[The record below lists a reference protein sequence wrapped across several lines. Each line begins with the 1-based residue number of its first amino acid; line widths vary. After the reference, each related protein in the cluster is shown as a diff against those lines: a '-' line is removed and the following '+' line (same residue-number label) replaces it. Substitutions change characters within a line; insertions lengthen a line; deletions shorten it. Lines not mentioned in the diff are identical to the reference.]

1 VFQTYEL
8 FGIIFA
14 YLCLL
19 FGVAYLAERR
29 EARGQSIV
37 SNPYVYA
44 LSIAV
49 YCTSWTYFGSVG
61 KAANSGLDFLT
72 IYTGPTL
79 MASLWWLVLRKIVRI
94 SKTYRITS
102 ISDFL
107 GARYGNS
114 LVVSAI
120 VTIITVIGITPY
132 LGLQIKSIIS
142 TLEVCSG
149 NTIGSSF
156 LGWMIALVL
165 AGFAV
170 MFGARR
176 LDASERHGGMV
187 FAVAFESV
195 IKLCAFLMV
204 GIFVTYFM
212 FDGFSDIFRQIG
224 NSEFW
229 PLLSIEQN
237 INLDYP
243 QWFSLTFLSMMA
255 IMFLPRQFQ
264 MMVVENSDERHINKA
279 MWLFPLYL
287 VAINLFVLPIALG
300 GLLKGMSSSVADL
313 FMLIIPLSEG
323 NRILTLATFLG
334 GFSAASAM
342 IIVESIAL
350 STMVLNSLVVPVLYR
365 ITETG
370 RFPFVLLNIKRVI
383 ILGCVVAGFL
393 FALLF
398 GNFYSLV
405 DMGLKSFEAVSL
417 FAPPLLIGLYWKGGN
432 WKGATAGLIGGFT
445 VWLYTLLLPAIMRA
459 GIVGQGGPLAGLFDS
474 SLLNPTSLMG
484 LTGLDKWSHSLFWS
498 LSVNC
503 LLYFG
508 VSLATRSDE
517 EDTRQAL
524 NFVERLSIESQSLG
538 RPRNADDIE
547 NVLIQYMGE
556 EEGKESF
563 ARILN
568 RHNIHPDNPDDQDV
582 EVLWA
587 EAEKILSGSIGSSL
601 ATLILKDKAL
611 FTEQEKENL
620 SRSLKD
626 MMESL
631 RLSRQELAEANR
643 ELYSLKDF
651 TERIIE
657 SMPLGVVKINEQG
670 TVHYWNRNMENLTGI
685 PQPFARG
692 QRIQSLLGDLHPRL
706 RKTPFQTGEFLC
718 GPGPLKI
725 TGPDSVLK
733 ASVSRFAGAEKGFVF
748 VFEDV
753 TEKRRLEQELSL
765 ASKHASLGR
774 LTAGVSH
781 EIGNPL
787 ASISSLVQE
796 LVALPMDSEGDCRFA
811 RSSLFAMNEHLERI
825 ARIVRRLGDFARTS
839 SSEKT
844 DTNISEVLERTVT
857 LLKYDK
863 RTRNIRINENFEKNI
878 PPIRVNPDQLQQVFL
893 NLMLNALDAMEQGG
907 ELTIQTRRKDHQ
919 VEITFADSGSG
930 IEPSVMDRIFDPF
943 FTTKPLGKGTGLG
956 LSICYGIINDH
967 NGTIHVRSK
976 QGQGATFIIRLPC
989 SSDGYHPE
997 EPDAHD
1003 RPDPH

>member
-1 VFQTYEL
+1 VFETHEL
-8 FGIIFA
+8 FGIILA

-29 EARGQSIV
+29 ESKGRSIV

-79 MASLWWLVLRKIVRI
+79 MACLWPLVLKKIVRI
-94 SKTYRITS
+94 AKTYRITT

-114 LVVSAI
+114 FAVSAI
-120 VTIITVIGITPY
+120 VTVITVIGITPY

-142 TLEVCSG
+142 TLEVCTGS
-149 NTIGSSF
+149 TIGSSF
-156 LGWMIALVL
+156 LGWMIMLVL
-165 AGFAV
+165 SGFAV

-195 IKLCAFLMV
+195 IKLCAFLLV
-204 GIFVTYFM
+204 GFFVTYVL
-212 FDGFSDIFRQIG
+212 FDGFGDIFGRVR

-229 PLLSIEQN
+229 PLLSIDQN
-237 INLDYP
+237 VNLAYP
-243 QWFSLTFLSMMA
+243 QWFSLTFLSMTA

-287 VAINLFVLPIALG
+287 LAINLFVLPIALG

-323 NRILTLATFLG
+323 NRMLTLATFLG
-334 GFSAASAM
+334 GFSAATAM

-350 STMVLNSLVVPVLYR
+350 STMVMNSLVVPTLYR

-383 ILGCVVAGFL
+383 ILGCVVAGFV
-393 FALLF
+393 FAVLF
-398 GNFYSLV
+398 GKFYSLV

-417 FAPPLLIGLYWKGGN
+417 FAPPLLVGLYWKGGN
-432 WKGATAGLIGGFT
+432 RKGAIAGLVGGFS
-445 VWLYTLLLPAIMRA
+445 VWLYTLLLPAMMRA
-459 GIVGQGGPLAGLFDS
+459 GILEGSGRLGGIFDS
-474 SLLNPTSLMG
+474 SLYDPTAFLG
-484 LTGLDKWSHSLFWS
+484 LSGLDKWSHSLFWS
-498 LSVNC
+498 FSVNC

-508 VSLATRSDE
+508 VSLFTRADE

-524 NFVERLSIESQSLG
+524 NFVEMLSIESRSKG
-538 RPRNADDIE
+538 RPRSADDIE
-547 NVLIQYMGE
+547 NLLVQYMGD

-568 RHNIHPDNPDDQDV
+568 RYSIHPDNPGEEDV
-582 EVLWA
+582 DILWA
-587 EAEKILSGSIGSSL
+587 EAERILSGAIGSSL
-601 ATLILKDKAL
+601 ATLILKDNAL
-611 FTEQEKENL
+611 FTDREKENL

-626 MMESL
+626 MMENL

-651 TERIIE
+651 SERIIE
-657 SMPLGVVKINEQG
+657 SMPLGIVKITEQG
-670 TVHYWNRNMENLTGI
+670 TVAYWNRNMESLTRI
-685 PQPFARG
+685 PQNIARG
-692 QRIQSLLGDLHPRL
+692 KRIQSLLGDLHPRL
-706 RKTPFQTGEFLC
+706 VETPFQTGEFLC
-718 GPGPLKI
+718 EPGPL
-725 TGPDSVLK
+725 TVPAPDSAVK
-733 ASVSRFAGAEKGFVF
+733 VTISRFAGAEKGFV
-748 VFEDV
+748 VAFEDV

-796 LVALPMDSEGDCRFA
+796 LTSMPMDNEDGQTFTRNA
-811 RSSLFAMNEHLERI
+811 LFSMNEHLERI

-844 DTNISEVLERTVT
+844 ITNIAEVLERTIS

-863 RTRNIRINENFEKNI
+863 RSRNIRITEQFEEDI
-878 PPIRVNPDQLQQVFL
+878 PPVRVNPDQIQQVFL
-893 NLMLNALDAMEQGG
+893 NLMLNALDAMEKGG
-907 ELTIQTRRKDHQ
+907 ELTIQARRVADH
-919 VEITFADSGSG
+919 VELTFTDTGSG
-930 IEPSVMDRIFDPF
+930 IDPSLIDRIFDPF

-976 QGQGATFIIRLPC
+976 LGEGATFFIRLPF
-989 SSDGYHPE
+989 SPDNIVTQNQDTGDLL
-997 EPDAHD
+997 EPH
-1003 RPDPH
+1003 